1 MVVAITLLAACGGD
15 STGPGTSLTSE
26 QAAQMS
32 YALGSVLGASFVP
45 SQSIAASRRHLDA
58 RTPVSDQAS
67 YYVARACPQG
77 GRMAVS
83 GTLSDASQNVHLVT
97 TDTLDACA
105 TKDSRGDVWTFTT
118 KPAFTATLDVSGLGE
133 STITTAETEAGR
145 VRFSSGELSG
155 TCSIDL
161 ALNTQLVIGSP
172 AADSAT
178 MTLHSSGT
186 LCGRS
191 VATDAVI
198 TVPWTQF
205 VPDGSRRAP

>member
-1 MVVAITLLAACGGD
+1 MVVAVTLLAACGGD
-15 STGPGTSLTSE
+15 STGPGNSLTSE

-45 SQSIAASRRHLDA
+45 SESVAASRTHFDA
-58 RTPVSDQAS
+58 RSPVGDQAS
-67 YYVARACPQG
+67 YYVARACPQA
-77 GRMAVS
+77 GRIAVS
-83 GTLSDASQNVHLVT
+83 GTLNDVSGNFHLVT

-105 TKDSRGDVWTFTT
+105 TKDSQGDVWAFTT
-118 KPAFTATLDVSGLGE
+118 KPAFTSTLDVSGFGE
-133 STITTAETEAGR
+133 STITTVETEAGR

-155 TCSIDL
+155 TCSINL
-161 ALNTQLVIGSP
+161 ALNTQLAIGSP
-172 AADSAT
+172 TADSAT

-205 VPDGSRRAP
+205 VPAGLGRAP